1 MTGAPLG
8 EYAADATHSRN
19 DEMSDNQTL
28 KSHVLFQG
36 RPWTCTRR
44 KGVYELLAVAG
55 LAIAACAATVPVPA
69 SAAASSFP
77 TRPVR
82 FVVPFAPGGS
92 TDTLARTLGARLGD
106 ALGQPIVVDNRAG
119 ANGDIGM
126 QIVASSPPDGHTSVL
141 GYIANL
147 GIGPSLNTKMPYDP
161 VKDFAPI
168 TQLANAPNI
177 LVVHP
182 SVPAGNFKAFVA
194 YVKAN
199 PRKVNFA
206 SASVASVGHLTGEL
220 LNGLAGI
227 DMVHI
232 PYKGSGQAVVDLV
245 GGQIQAMFSGMSS
258 TLPHVKAGK
267 LRALA
272 VTSAKRSPAVPD
284 VPTIAESGF
293 PGFEATAWYGMLAA
307 ARTPKPIVARLHSE
321 TVKALALPD
330 VRQRLESVGFEI
342 VGGTPDEF
350 AAYIRSEIA
359 KWAKVVQA
367 SGVKLE

>member
-1 MTGAPLG
+1 
-8 EYAADATHSRN
+8 
-19 DEMSDNQTL
+19 MSDNKTP
-28 KSHVLFQG
+28 KSPVFPQG
-36 RPWTCTRR
+36 HQWMHARR
-44 KGVYELLAVAG
+44 KGVYELLAIAG
-55 LAIAACAATVPVPA
+55 WVIAACAVAAPVPA
-69 SAAASSFP
+69 SAAAGSFP

-92 TDTLARTLGARLGD
+92 TDTLARVLGGRLAD
-106 ALGQPIVVDNRAG
+106 ALGQSVVVDNRAG

-126 QIVASSPPDGHTSVL
+126 QIVASAPPDGHTIVL

-147 GIGPSLNTKMPYDP
+147 AIGPAVTAKMPYDP
-161 VKDFAPI
+161 IRDFTPI
-168 TQLANAPNI
+168 THLANAPNI

-206 SASVASVGHLTGEL
+206 SASVASIGHLTGEL
-220 LNGLAGI
+220 LNGLASI

-232 PYKGSGQAVVDLV
+232 PDKGSGLAVGDLV
-245 GGQIQAMFSGMSS
+245 GGLVQAMFSGMSS

-272 VTSAKRSPAVPD
+272 VTSAKRSTAVPD

-293 PGFEATAWYGMLAA
+293 PGFEATAWYGLLAP
-307 ARTPKPIVARLHSE
+307 ARTPRQAVARLHAE
-321 TVKALALPD
+321 TVKALAMPD
-330 VRQRLESVGFEI
+330 VRQRLEGVGFEL
-342 VGGTPDEF
+342 VGSTPEEF

-359 KWAKVVQA
+359 KWAKVVQT
-367 SGVKLE
+367 SGVRLD

>member
-1 MTGAPLG
+1 
-8 EYAADATHSRN
+8 
-19 DEMSDNQTL
+19 MSDNTTP
-28 KSHVLFQG
+28 KCRAVPRAH
-36 RPWTCTRR
+36 RPTRDR
-44 KGVYELLAVAG
+44 RTAVHTSLAAAC
-55 LAIAACAATVPVPA
+55 LAITACATALPVLATTA
-69 SAAASSFP
+69 GGSFP

-92 TDTLARTLGARLGD
+92 TDTLARVLGARLADG
-106 ALGQPIVVDNRAG
+106 LGQPVVVDNRAG

-126 QIVASSPPDGHTSVL
+126 QIVASAPPDGHTIVL

-147 GIGPSLNTKMPYDP
+147 GIGPAVTAQMPYDQ
-161 VKDFAPI
+161 VRDFAPI
-168 TQLANAPNI
+168 THLANAPNI

-206 SASVASVGHLTGEL
+206 SASVASIGHLTGEL
-220 LNGLAGI
+220 LNGLASI

-232 PYKGSGQAVVDLV
+232 PYKGSGQAVGDLV
-245 GGQIQAMFSGMSS
+245 GGQVQAMFSGMSS
-258 TLPHVKAGK
+258 TLPHVRAGK

-272 VTSAKRSPAVPD
+272 VTSAKRSTAVPD

-293 PGFEATAWYGMLAA
+293 PGFEATAWYGLLAP
-307 ARTPKPIVARLHSE
+307 ARTPKPAVARLHAE
-321 TVKALALPD
+321 TVKALAMPD
-330 VRQRLESVGFEI
+330 VRQRLEGVGFEL
-342 VGGTPDEF
+342 VGSTPDEF

-359 KWAKVVQA
+359 KWAKVVKA
-367 SGVKLE
+367 SGVRLE